1 MRQTLLVIPREIAG
15 IDTFGFGWLFGIWLP
30 AGAVVLAWSY
40 RRHGWGADTRGYLSL
55 LAVIGFAI
63 VFVLPAISQQ
73 DGLPIRGWGVML
85 LVSIVAASLL
95 TLYRGAQR
103 GLDQEMLLSLGTWL
117 FISGLIGAR
126 VFYVIEYW
134 PQYQKATLGETL
146 AALANLTQGGM
157 VVYGSLLAG
166 GAALVVFVY
175 KHHLPGFALSDLVAP
190 GVVLGVGLGR
200 IGCFLNGCCYGGIT
214 DVPWSVQFPAGSPA
228 YFDQLHRGDLYVH
241 GLIFKGA
248 DDAPP
253 VIAKV
258 EPGSPAERAGL
269 LSGALVR
276 AIDKVPVTTVQE
288 AQSELLRTYGAGTEV
303 SVLVSG
309 DSTAKRWTISGAPPR
324 SRPVH
329 PTQLY
334 SLIDALLL
342 CLLVLA
348 YEPYK
353 RRDGELTALV
363 LTIHPI
369 SRYLLEVI
377 RVDEAAVFNTGLS
390 ISQNISLMIFA
401 GGILLWGY
409 LLWRRPVGCAWP
421 AQLSVAA

>member
-1 MRQTLLVIPREIAG
+1 MRQTLFVIPREVAG
-15 IDTFGFGWLFGIWLP
+15 IEMFGFGWLFGIWLI
-30 AGAVVLAWSY
+30 ASAVLLVWSY
-40 RRHGWGADTRGYLSL
+40 RRHGWGVETRGYLSL
-55 LAVIGFAI
+55 LGVVGFAI
-63 VFVLPAISQQ
+63 VFVLPAISQS

-117 FISGLIGAR
+117 FVSGLIGAR

-134 PQYQKATLGETL
+134 PQYHKATLGETL

-166 GAALVVFVY
+166 GAALVIFVR
-175 KHHLPGFALSDLVAP
+175 KHHLPGLALSDLVAP
-190 GVVLGVGLGR
+190 AVVLGVGLGR
-200 IGCFLNGCCYGGIT
+200 IGCFVNGCCYGGMT

-228 YFDQLHRGDLYVH
+228 FFDQLHHGDLYIH
-241 GLIFKGA
+241 GLIFVDKT
-248 DDAPP
+248 DAPP
-253 VIAKV
+253 VIDKV
-258 EPGSPAERAGL
+258 EPGSPAEKAGL
-269 LSGALVR
+269 RSGQRVT
-276 AIDKVPVTTVQE
+276 AIGGVLVTTAEE
-288 AQSELLRTYGAGTEV
+288 AQGELLRTYGAGTEV
-303 SVLVSG
+303 SIRVAGESEPKQW
-309 DSTAKRWTISGAPPR
+309 AISGPPPR

-369 SRYLLEVI
+369 SRFLLEII
-377 RVDEAAVFNTGLS
+377 RVDESAVFNTGLS
-390 ISQNISLMIFA
+390 ISQNISLGIFV
-401 GGILLWGY
+401 GGILLWVY

-421 AQLSVAA
+421 AHLALAA